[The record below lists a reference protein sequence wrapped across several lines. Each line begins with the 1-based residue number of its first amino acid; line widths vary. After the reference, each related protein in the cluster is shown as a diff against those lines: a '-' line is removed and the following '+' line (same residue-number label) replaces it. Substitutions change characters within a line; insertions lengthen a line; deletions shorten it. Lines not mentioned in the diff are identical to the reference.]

1 MSIHVY
7 LFLIFSNG
15 IACPHKIGEDK
26 ICFDI
31 RVFELSEDSQD
42 SRLPKEMFPRIVILE
57 PLSGTS
63 GTLESELA
71 ARCSNVLVKQTCK
84 NKKQDWPIDLI
95 VLVCNSVSGLWLEKL
110 WIKKKCFFECEHL
123 MCFVGFQRTL
133 SRVQI
138 RSRVCVCLMLTCPC
152 LL

>member
-1 MSIHVY
+1 MDFIFFIYVHSFLFISIHVY

-26 ICFDI
+26 ISFDI

-84 NKKQDWPIDLI
+84 NKKQD
-95 VLVCNSVSGLWLEKL
+95 
-110 WIKKKCFFECEHL
+110 
-123 MCFVGFQRTL
+123 
-133 SRVQI
+133 
-138 RSRVCVCLMLTCPC
+138 
-152 LL
+152 

>member
-1 MSIHVY
+1 MAIPANTYVSKDKTIYTISMEFVFFY
-7 LFLIFSNG
+7 LCPFIFIYFYSSLFISNG

-42 SRLPKEMFPRIVILE
+42 SRLTKEMFPRIVILE

-63 GTLESELA
+63 CTLESELA

-84 NKKQDWPIDLI
+84 NKKQD
-95 VLVCNSVSGLWLEKL
+95 
-110 WIKKKCFFECEHL
+110 
-123 MCFVGFQRTL
+123 
-133 SRVQI
+133 
-138 RSRVCVCLMLTCPC
+138 
-152 LL
+152 